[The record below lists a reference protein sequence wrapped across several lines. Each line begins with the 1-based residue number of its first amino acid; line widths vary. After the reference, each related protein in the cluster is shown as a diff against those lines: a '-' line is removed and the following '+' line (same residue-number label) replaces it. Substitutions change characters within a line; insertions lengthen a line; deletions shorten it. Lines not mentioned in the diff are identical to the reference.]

1 MLLSDYLIWGLA
13 LLTLGVLL
21 WGLRY
26 PHWREPWR
34 RLITSGVGAS
44 AVIILLFYVSL
55 GLLDSLRFN
64 NFTLLDRL
72 VQPLSTETEVSYSAP
87 LSNHLFVKKDQVYP
101 PLQYS
106 HLNHHQIIV
115 RIGVGVVCGLLVTTL
130 LVGFFIIIYAY
141 FHKLSWPEVGRR
153 LLKGNTQIAW
163 RSAWTTIMF
172 LSILVCIAALLIKQC
187 HILGTDKIGRDV
199 FYLTLKSIRT
209 GLVIGTLTTLF
220 SLPFALALGAIAG
233 YFRGWIDDIIQYIYT
248 TLSSIP
254 GVLLISAAVLMLQ
267 VYMTKHAAQYPTIAE
282 RADVRLLALCFILGI
297 TGWAGLCRFLRG
309 ETLKIRELEF
319 VQAAKA
325 LGVSKTKIIIRHIIP
340 NVFHIV
346 IITVVLD
353 FSVLVLAEAV
363 LSYVG
368 VGVDPTTIS
377 WGNMINSSRL
387 ELAREPAVW
396 WPLLAALVSMF
407 GLVFSANIF
416 ADELRDAFD
425 PYLRSES

>member
-1 MLLSDYLIWGLA
+1 MLPSDYLIWGLA
-13 LLTLGVLL
+13 LLMLGLL
-21 WGLRY
+21 LLGLRY

-34 RLITSGVGAS
+34 RLMTGAAGAA
-44 AVIILLFYVSL
+44 AVVILIFYVSL

-64 NFTLLDRL
+64 NLTVLDRL
-72 VQPLSTETEVSYSAP
+72 VQPLGVATEVSYSAP
-87 LSNHLFVKKDQVYP
+87 FSRHLFVKKDQIYP

-106 HLNHHQIIV
+106 HLNRRQIIL
-115 RIGVGVVCGLLVTTL
+115 RTGAGIFSGLLMTL
-130 LVGFFIIIYAY
+130 LSVAIFIIIYARSR
-141 FHKLSWPEVGRR
+141 KLSWRGACSRVLNG
-153 LLKGNTQIAW
+153 KTQIACRAIW
-163 RSAWTTIMF
+163 ATIMVVAMVVG
-172 LSILVCIAALLIKQC
+172 VCAFLIKQC
-187 HILGTDKIGRDV
+187 HVFGTDKIGRDV

-220 SLPFALALGAIAG
+220 SLPFALALGAVAG
-233 YFRGWIDDIIQYIYT
+233 YFRGWIDDVIQYLYT

-267 VYMTKHAAQYPTIAE
+267 VYMTKHAEQYPTIAE

-319 VQAAKA
+319 VQAAVS
-325 LGVSKTKIIIRHIIP
+325 LGVSRTRIILRHIIP

-387 ELAREPAVW
+387 ELAREPVVW
-396 WPLLAALVSMF
+396 WPLLAALISMF
-407 GLVFSANIF
+407 GLVFSANVF
-416 ADELRDAFD
+416 ADALRDAFD